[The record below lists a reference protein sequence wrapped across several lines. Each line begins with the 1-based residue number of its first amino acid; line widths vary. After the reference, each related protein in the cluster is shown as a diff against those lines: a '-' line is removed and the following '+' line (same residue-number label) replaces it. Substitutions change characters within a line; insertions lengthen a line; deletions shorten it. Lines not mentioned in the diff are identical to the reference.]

1 MYSISPAIYKV
12 FLSFGC
18 LLAFPA
24 RMSANIGTTR
34 RHFLF
39 FLVGRP
45 VRRSAGR
52 WVGQAY

>member
-45 VRRSAGR
+45 VRRSAGG